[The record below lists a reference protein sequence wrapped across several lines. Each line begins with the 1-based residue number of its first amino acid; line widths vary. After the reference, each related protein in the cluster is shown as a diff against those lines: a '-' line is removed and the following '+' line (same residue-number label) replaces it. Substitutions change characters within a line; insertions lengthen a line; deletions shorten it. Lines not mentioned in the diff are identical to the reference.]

1 MVMKR
6 PMPHHLS
13 NVCLAAA
20 LALAPLPAAAQG
32 MSTMGG
38 MKHEDTAGGMK
49 HEDAAGGM
57 KHEGESGGMMGGGMM
72 GGMMHDGMMGGMMGG
87 GMGDM
92 SHMMSMMMDHMS
104 HMMSMMHEKVA
115 HTGDRI
121 ASLKS
126 ELKITEAQTPAWNK
140 FADALL
146 AAAKSMEQSLDA
158 THKQMMQAAA
168 GSLPEQLDRHA
179 KLAAANAANLNAIKA
194 ALDPL
199 YASFSDEQKKI
210 ADELKIGPMGV
221 M

>member
-1 MVMKR
+1 
-6 PMPHHLS
+6 
-13 NVCLAAA
+13 
-20 LALAPLPAAAQG
+20 
-32 MSTMGG
+32 
-38 MKHEDTAGGMK
+38 
-49 HEDAAGGM
+49 
-57 KHEGESGGMMGGGMM
+57 MMGGGT
-72 GGMMHDGMMGGMMGG
+72 GGMMGG

-92 SHMMSMMMDHMS
+92 PQMMSMMMDHMA

-115 HTGDRI
+115 HAPDRL

-146 AAAKSMEQSLDA
+146 AASKSTEQSVEGKE
-158 THKQMMQAAA
+158 KQMTSARSAA
-168 GSLPEQLDRHA
+168 SLPDELERHA
-179 KLAAANAANLNAIKA
+179 KMAASNAANLNAIKA

-210 ADELKIGPMGV
+210 ADALKIDPMGL

>member
-1 MVMKR
+1 MK
-6 PMPHHLS
+6 HED
-13 NVCLAAA
+13 
-20 LALAPLPAAAQG
+20 
-32 MSTMGG
+32 TMGG
-38 MKHEDTAGGMK
+38 MKHEGMMGGMK
-49 HEDAAGGM
+49 HEC
-57 KHEGESGGMMGGGMM
+57 
-72 GGMMHDGMMGGMMGG
+72 MMGG

-104 HMMSMMHEKVA
+104 RMMSKMHEKVA
-115 HTGDRI
+115 HAPDRI

-146 AAAKSMEQSLDA
+146 AAAKSMEQSVEGME
-158 THKQMMQAAA
+158 KQVTQAAA
-168 GSLPEQLDRHA
+168 PASLPEQLDRHA
-179 KLAAANAANLNAIKA
+179 KLASVRAANLTAIKT